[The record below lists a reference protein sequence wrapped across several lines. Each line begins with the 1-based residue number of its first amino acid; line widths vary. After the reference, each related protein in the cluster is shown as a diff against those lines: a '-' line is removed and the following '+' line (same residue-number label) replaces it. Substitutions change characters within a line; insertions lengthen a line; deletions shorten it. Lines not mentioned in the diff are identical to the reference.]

1 MVMLFKIVRWELF
14 KIFSKWRTYIGFI
27 TILLLTPLVMLLI
40 RKYGW
45 QFERDAASSIRDTFD
60 YYGRAVN
67 GLFIS
72 YYLMNVLWVHFPF
85 FIILVAGDIM
95 AAEGASGTYRVL
107 LTRPVSRLQVVT
119 GKYIATYF
127 YTLTI
132 VLFMGLVTVGI
143 GMLILGGGDLLVVG
157 NGITI
162 FSQSEALG
170 RFLAAYLIASVV
182 QMTVGGLAFVFS
194 TWTSNAVGPIIGS
207 YAVIVVSYILTLIKI
222 DALKVVQPYLFVNYF
237 NVFFAPFSYPIPW
250 HYIAAQLA
258 RLLIFIV
265 VFYLISLVSFVRK
278 DIKT

>member
-1 MVMLFKIVRWELF
+1 MVELFKIVRWELF

-27 TILLLTPLVMLLI
+27 TILVLTPLIMLLI
-40 RKYGW
+40 RKFGW
-45 QFERDAASSIRDTFD
+45 EFELDAASSISDTFD

-85 FIILVAGDIM
+85 FVILVAGDIM
-95 AAEGASGTYRVL
+95 AAEGASGTYRML
-107 LTRPVSRLQVVT
+107 LTRPVSRWQIVT
-119 GKYIATYF
+119 GKYIATYL
-127 YTLTI
+127 YTLAI
-132 VLFMGLVTVGI
+132 VLFMGLVTIGI
-143 GMLILGGGDLLVVG
+143 GMLVLGGGDLLVVG

-170 RFLAAYLIASVV
+170 RFLVAYLVASVV

-207 YAVIVVSYILTLIKI
+207 YAVIVVSYILALIKI

-237 NVFFAPFSYPIPW
+237 NVFFSPFAYPLPW
-250 HYIAAQLA
+250 RYIGVQLTK
-258 RLLIFIV
+258 LLIFVV